1 MELFE
6 RSCDGGETPS
16 ARDARKRLRENSR
29 RGRRI
34 PPWWSHLL
42 VGLLAGAVLFL
53 TACSRPVHDG
63 PDLVLITIDT
73 LRADRLG
80 CYGGRG
86 DLGRA
91 LCGVGES
98 GTRFTWAFA
107 AAPLTVPSVA
117 SILTSTYPSEHGFS
131 QWSTEPLRK
140 ELKTLAEVLAACGYR
155 TAAFVSN
162 PLLQRAREVERGFDV
177 YDDEMPRR
185 ERSRPDY
192 AERVAADATDAALDW
207 LAGARSP
214 WFVWIHYQ
222 DPHGPYE
229 PPGAPEI
236 RDPPGG
242 RRLRVLQQNSGWRG
256 IPAYQELPGLRTPVS
271 YARRYDDEI
280 RYVDA
285 HVGRLLAGLAS
296 REPAPAVVVTA
307 DHGEALGEDGYFF
320 AHGHSVGLDQVRVP
334 LLIRAPRVPTG
345 VVSKPVSL
353 LDVAPTLVRLAG
365 CPLPSTFRGRPL
377 PGAVGEPADDT
388 SSRAIFAQQQARLA
402 VVVDDLYYAR
412 DLMDLSGVVP
422 DLNSAARL
430 RPLPPRTARLDPS
443 GAPASYRAA
452 TEHGDRERLEPLVE
466 EFVASHGDFPSSAAT
481 LDEETRAR
489 LRAMGYLS
497 EGEPPPSRS
506 R

>member
-1 MELFE
+1 MELLE
-6 RSCDGGETPS
+6 RRSDGGGTPS
-16 ARDARKRLRENSR
+16 SRDARIRRSAVARRSHPFPRSFGRLL
-29 RGRRI
+29 I
-34 PPWWSHLL
+34 
-42 VGLLAGAVLFL
+42 GLLSSAVLL
-53 TACSRPVHDG
+53 LAACGRPAPDG
-63 PDLVLITIDT
+63 PDILLITIDT
-73 LRADRLG
+73 LRADRLD
-80 CYGGRG
+80 CYGGRD
-86 DLGRA
+86 DLGQA

-107 AAPLTVPSVA
+107 TAPLTVPSVA

-131 QWSTEPLRK
+131 QWSTDPLRRDL
-140 ELKTLAEVLAACGYR
+140 ETLAEVLAACGYR

-162 PLLQRAREVERGFDV
+162 PLLQRARDVERGFDV

-229 PPGAPEI
+229 PPGAAEI

-242 RRLRVLQQNSGWRG
+242 RRLRVLPHNSGWRG
-256 IPAYQELPGLRTPVS
+256 IPAYQELPGLRAPAS

-280 RYVDA
+280 RYLDA
-285 HVGRLLAGLAS
+285 HVGRLLETLDS
-296 REPAPAVVVTA
+296 RKSAPLVALTA
-307 DHGEALGEDGYFF
+307 DHGEALGEDGYYF

-334 LLIRAPRVPTG
+334 LLIRGPGIPTG
-345 VVSKPVSL
+345 VVSQPVSL

-377 PGAVGEPADDT
+377 LGTVDDAP
-388 SSRAIFAQQQARLA
+388 SRPIFAQHQARLA
-402 VVVDDLYYAR
+402 VVVGDLYYAR
-412 DLMDLSGVVP
+412 DLLDLSGLVP
-422 DLNSAARL
+422 DRNAATRL
-430 RPLPPRTARLDPS
+430 RPLPPRTARLDS
-443 GAPASYRAA
+443 GGAAPGYRAA
-452 TEHGDRERLEPLVE
+452 TEQRDGGPLEALIQ
-466 EFVASHGDFPSSAAT
+466 EFVASHGEVPSPAAA
-481 LDEETRAR
+481 LDEQTRAR

-497 EGEPPPSRS
+497 EGEAPPSRS